1 MPTEPVHSLVA
12 SASRSKYTTQACQ
25 ECRRRRAKCD
35 GKKPSCARCLSRG
48 TKCQFTPRDNSRGT
62 APKSLVMLLQNRIE
76 LLEKALRLHSIDVNA
91 SIAQIRAG
99 ETSPVGGGPTAS
111 LASQQEQQQQPT
123 ELDGALC
130 LEGTPD
136 MDGDGEMRYFGSSS
150 GRVELLQLNGDKPA
164 TPSSPSTRIRL
175 NQLCQELDSAQAIPA
190 ELEQHLVTLYFEW
203 EQPWAQL
210 VDESLF
216 RHSQHTNG
224 RYFSSLL
231 LNCILAM
238 GSRYSDRPEVRSS
251 PDDPNTAGQTFLE
264 TAEVLL
270 HFDLRSPSITTIQS
284 LGIMA
289 MIYVVL
295 TLKAGSAMLPDVEIK
310 LRRQIYW
317 ALYCTDK
324 LWASYT
330 GRICTMLES
339 QASVEL
345 PLSSPVD
352 VDGAF
357 ESESGMLSMLHHAL
371 STHCQILEK
380 ILTKLYAPKKLP
392 PGAQKQTFLDSYLLE
407 LKSWKYNLPANLQI
421 KHPGKSKVLAHI
433 FILHM
438 VYQTSIIILAKPF
451 LPKRS
456 PRLSTE
462 SQSLTEAPT
471 EIKASA
477 LCMEAAKEIC
487 ILAEQYRKAFGSFR
501 RSPITAT
508 HCTLLA
514 VLLLSGSCGS
524 EHGNSSNA
532 RMKLIESCLITLNE
546 LSDSWT
552 PARQY
557 WRGVLCLVENR
568 PQMSDPVVG
577 THVLE
582 GPADT
587 NEAQLDLW
595 HSIMEADY
603 PFDDLMIDLPHN
615 LEFLL

>member
-1 MPTEPVHSLVA
+1 
-12 SASRSKYTTQACQ
+12 
-25 ECRRRRAKCD
+25 
-35 GKKPSCARCLSRG
+35 
-48 TKCQFTPRDNSRGT
+48 
-62 APKSLVMLLQNRIE
+62 MLLQNRIE
-76 LLEKALRLHSIDVNA
+76 LLEKVLRLHSIDVNA

-136 MDGDGEMRYFGSSS
+136 IDGDGEMRYFGSSS

-175 NQLCQELDSAQAIPA
+175 NQLYQELDSAQATPA
-190 ELEQHLVTLYFEW
+190 ELEQHLVTLYYEW

-216 RHSQHTNG
+216 RHSQRTNG
-224 RYFSSLL
+224 RYFSPLL

-289 MIYVVL
+289 MIYVA
-295 TLKAGSAMLPDVEIK
+295 TGSDTKGWLRHGMAIRLALDMGFNLDSSILDQSCQLPDVEIK